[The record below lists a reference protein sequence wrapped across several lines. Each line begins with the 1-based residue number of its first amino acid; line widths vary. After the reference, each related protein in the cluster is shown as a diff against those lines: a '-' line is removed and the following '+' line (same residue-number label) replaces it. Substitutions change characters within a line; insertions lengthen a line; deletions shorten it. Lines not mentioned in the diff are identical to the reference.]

1 MYGIEVI
8 ILNVSG
14 ALIGHI
20 IGALVDDA
28 QLSSPIPKPIFGTM
42 LTLTSQVF
50 GVLMSSYTFMECQ
63 EIYLLTMLKSKFL

>member
-20 IGALVDDA
+20 IGAVVDDA
-28 QLSSPIPKPIFGTM
+28 LFE
-42 LTLTSQVF
+42 LT
-50 GVLMSSYTFMECQ
+50 
-63 EIYLLTMLKSKFL
+63 YLEQC